1 MVDYGWSDKNV
12 DLYSTADAISN
23 SDLQLSQFKK
33 FIYGEKN
40 KQDEV
45 LVNGFINDNLGV
57 NEYII
62 GRVVN
67 YKATVTNQGSFQC
80 TLELKSENTSLLDAR

>member
-1 MVDYGWSDKNV
+1 M
-12 DLYSTADAISN
+12 
-23 SDLQLSQFKK
+23 
-33 FIYGEKN
+33 
-40 KQDEV
+40 

-57 NEYII
+57 VDTII

-80 TLELKSENTSLLDAR
+80 TLELKSENTSLLMLR